1 MRKTYLRCV
10 LVRFHFDQKGAGR
23 ALVKAADGGNV
34 SVVKV
39 ILKYWTGEGEMV
51 SLASFHSVLQ

>member
-10 LVRFHFDQKGAGR
+10 LVGYHFDQKGAGR

-51 SLASFHSVLQ
+51 SLASFH